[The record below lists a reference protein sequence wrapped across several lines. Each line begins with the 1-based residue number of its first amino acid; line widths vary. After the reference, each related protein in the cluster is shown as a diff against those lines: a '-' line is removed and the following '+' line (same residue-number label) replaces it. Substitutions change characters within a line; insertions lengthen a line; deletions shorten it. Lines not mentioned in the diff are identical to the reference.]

1 MDEHDGTSDDARDP
15 LAVPSAEVLRD
26 IASRQDA
33 RAARAREIAEKRKQ
47 ERHTEEDERQK
58 QAIIIQ
64 SNWRGYR
71 ARRALRGYGLD
82 SSTRWIQV

>member
-1 MDEHDGTSDDARDP
+1 MDEHDGTSDNTRDP

-33 RAARAREIAEKRKQ
+33 IAEKRKQ
-47 ERHTEEDERQK
+47 ERNPEEDERQK
-58 QAIIIQ
+58 KAIIIQ

-82 SSTRWIQV
+82 SSTRWIQVWINILI